1 MLVDGNERARR
12 DALQLILLVIGSGD
26 RYG

>member
-12 DALQLILLVIGSGD
+12 DAPQLILLVIGSGD